1 MKLVLFDCDGT
12 LIDSA
17 EVIHASMERAFADEG
32 HPAPQLSHTKSI
44 IGLTLD
50 VAISRLLEREIDEV
64 VHRMVRSYKHH
75 SLRMRDADDCEEPF
89 YEGIWE
95 LLQTLSLRDDIL
107 LGVVTGKSRRGLDNL
122 LKKHGLARTMIATR
136 TADECPSKP
145 HPAMVLECCSDT
157 GMDPAQTIV
166 IGDAIYDIE
175 MARNAGASAIGVSWG
190 YADTRLLHQAGA
202 HHVVDA
208 PAELLP
214 IIGVQ

>member
-1 MKLVLFDCDGT
+1 MRLVLFDCDGT

-17 EVIHASMERAFADEG
+17 AVIHASMEKAFAEEG
-32 HPAPQLSHTKSI
+32 HAAPELSKTKSV

-50 VAISRLLEREIDEV
+50 VAIARMLEREIDDV
-64 VHRMVRSYKHH
+64 VHRLVHRYKHH
-75 SLRMRDADDCEEPF
+75 SMLMRDAEECHEPF

-95 LLQTLSLRDDIL
+95 LLEALAAKDEIL
-107 LGVVTGKSRRGLDNL
+107 LGIVTGKSRRALDRLLSRHGLD
-122 LKKHGLARTMIATR
+122 RTMVSTR

-145 HPAMVLECCSDT
+145 HPAMVLECCSET

-175 MARNAGASAIGVSWG
+175 MACNAGATAVGVSWG
-190 YADTRLLHQAGA
+190 YADTRLLHEAGA

-208 PAELLP
+208 PAELMS
-214 IIGVQ
+214 IIGFE